1 MSIVDD
7 TDAGLPARP
16 RPRLNLLR
24 ELSDQAVLE
33 AIFRS
38 GPITRPEIADQTGLS
53 KPTVSEAVRRLT
65 QGGFVRAAGSRPGRR
80 GRTPVSYAVNDT
92 AGYVIGVDI
101 GAANLRVGAADIYGE
116 LLAEEHRATARD
128 GARALAGQ
136 VHELVRDVMD
146 RAGATHGELLALG
159 VSTPGV
165 VDPVSR
171 RVTSLA
177 YNLSPDGAFDPLA
190 ALRGRFDVPLLVDN
204 NINLS
209 AVGEKWRGV
218 AAGVSDFVF
227 VSVGAGVGMGIVVG
241 DELVRGAHGAAG
253 EIAYLPFTGDP
264 YDDRHRV
271 HGGFEDEV
279 GAAGVLAA
287 AHARDD
293 WRGAPPES
301 VAEVFERAATD
312 PVAQAIVE
320 EEGRRIAFA
329 LAAICA
335 VLDPALVVLGGGIG
349 SNPALLRPVRETVA
363 ALVPLTARIET
374 SSLRERSALYG
385 ALAIALRE
393 AREHL
398 FRQGR
403 GAASGSPQ
411 A

>member
-1 MSIVDD
+1 MSVIDD
-7 TDAGLPARP
+7 NAPGSAARP

-24 ELSDQAVLE
+24 ELSEQAVLE
-33 AIFRS
+33 AIFHN

-53 KPTVSEAVRRLT
+53 KPTVSEAVRRLE
-65 QGGFVRAAGSRPGRR
+65 QGGFVRPAGSRPGRR

-92 AGYVIGVDI
+92 AGYVVGVDI
-101 GAANLRVGAADIYGE
+101 GAANVRVGAADIYGE
-116 LLAEEHRATARD
+116 LLAEEHRGTAS
-128 GARALAGQ
+128 GGPRALSGQ
-136 VHELVRDVMD
+136 VHELVREVT
-146 RAGATHGELLALG
+146 RQAGASHGELLALG
-159 VSTPGV
+159 VSAPGV

-190 ALRGRFDVPLLVDN
+190 PLRGRFDVPLLVDN

-209 AVGEKWRGV
+209 AVGEKWRGL
-218 AAGVSDFVF
+218 ATGVSDFVF

-241 DELVRGAHGAAG
+241 HEIVRGAHGAAG
-253 EIAYLPFTGDP
+253 EIAYLPFTSDP
-264 YDDRHRV
+264 FDNRHRV

-287 AHARDD
+287 AQARDD
-293 WRGAPPES
+293 WRHAPPAS
-301 VAEVFERAATD
+301 VAEVFERAPDD
-312 PVAQAIVE
+312 PAAQAIVE
-320 EEGRRIAFA
+320 QEGQRIGFA

-374 SSLRERSALYG
+374 SLLRERSALYG

-393 AREHL
+393 AREQL
-398 FRQGR
+398 FRR
-403 GAASGSPQ
+403 SAA
-411 A
+411 